1 MLVQLLI
8 KEEGEGKDVKSD
20 TLLDLFK
27 IISKC
32 VMLQFFSS
40 QNQSHWLGFIV
51 LFFFFSKFK
60 GFQIL
65 ANEIVRCY
73 MNVVKSC
80 KPAS

>member
-51 LFFFFSKFK
+51 HFLFSKFK
-60 GFQIL
+60 GLQIL